1 MKHLLLLIA
10 ASLLVNPVSAK
21 STHFDLYEN
30 FEVVF
35 DQARSQ
41 RLSNNSSY
49 NYSVSSR
56 AESIGLIQ
64 KFQLSAHV
72 FAGLGLWL
80 GGLEIELETMPS
92 VSHFEEYEV
101 DFNRWLG
108 VHAKIDF
115 ADLIPFGNVAYHYES
130 RDTQLRINANAGLK
144 LLKLSSVSL
153 DFDGELSELVD
164 QQPGLVSLLEQD
176 ALDKFEDYYL
186 EPVLDV
192 GLSYAFN

>member
-1 MKHLLLLIA
+1 MKHLIFFIA
-10 ASLLVNPVSAK
+10 ASLLVNTVSAK
-21 STHFDLYEN
+21 STQLTLNED

-35 DQARSQ
+35 DQTRSQ

-49 NYSVSSR
+49 NYSTNSR

-92 VSHFEEYEV
+92 VLHFKEYEV
-101 DFNRWLG
+101 DLDRWLG
-108 VHAKIDF
+108 IRAKIDF
-115 ADLIPFGNVAYHYES
+115 SDLIPFGNVAYHYES

-144 LLKLSSVSL
+144 LLKPSSVSL
-153 DFDGELSELVD
+153 DFDGELSDLVD
-164 QQPGLVSLLEQD
+164 QQSGLVAQLEQD
-176 ALDKFEDYYL
+176 ALNKFEAYYL